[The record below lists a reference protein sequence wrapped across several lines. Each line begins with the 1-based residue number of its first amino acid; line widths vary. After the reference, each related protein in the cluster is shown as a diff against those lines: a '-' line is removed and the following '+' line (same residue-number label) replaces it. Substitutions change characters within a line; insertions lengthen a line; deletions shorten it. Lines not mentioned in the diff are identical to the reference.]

1 MPAQTE
7 EDKYLDP
14 FHQVVAHSAAAN
26 PLSYIGTGYGAYGDY
41 GREPN
46 PLSHPPVPVQEL
58 PIAQQIAWHDQIQ
71 KERAN
76 ENTNQSA
83 LLDIKSKQY
92 LEDSRTKA
100 LTDFDKLRERA
111 QTELDPSKDDYLLTR
126 NRLISDHIYAVN
138 DPRYEHLLK
147 DKDTVYQKKQ
157 ELQKES
163 TEHQRNLN
171 ETRMTSQI
179 ATAREMLKGS
189 PELLANFELQVAN
202 DPAAA
207 VAFAAQKAG
216 EYKQQNTVADLKAY
230 GYTDDQIKRDFTS
243 PSGDFLF
250 AAADRRTKEL
260 EKAGTDE
267 KRDLDIYNAQLA
279 QKNAIQKAESSSALI
294 QDGVNKWKQAQA
306 LDKKLADPNLTPA
319 QRETLKT
326 QRAAIPDDQMIPS
339 EWTPEKEAVLGYYQQ
354 VAQMRG
360 IRAVQ
365 EAQAEAK
372 RRGIQLA
379 PQTQPEAQPQTQPP
393 ATPPG
398 QPPVVPGQ
406 PAVATQQPVT
416 PPVPA
421 APSALFKPDYTR
433 DAQGRVVSS
442 PMVPFN
448 ANFRQSLRAGMAL
461 LGMDPTV
468 QPQAA
473 QILAQKAVAA
483 READVAAEEAKV
495 AQPQAVVQAPA
506 PGAPAAAPQPT
517 PAAKPVAKPGAV
529 TITQDQRA
537 KIVASGR
544 GGEVFTPGQEKT
556 VRDHQSGK
564 LETYVYISPTEGW
577 KLKGT

>member
-1 MPAQTE
+1 MPAQIE

-14 FHQVVAHSAAAN
+14 FHQVVARSAAAN

-46 PLSHPPVPVQEL
+46 PLSHPPVPVAEL

-76 ENTNQSA
+76 ENTNQDA
-83 LLDIKSKQY
+83 LLTIKHRQY
-92 LEDSRTKA
+92 EEDQRTRA
-100 LTDFDKLRERA
+100 LGDFDKLRQRA
-111 QTELDPSKDDYLLTR
+111 QDELDPTKDDYMLKR
-126 NRLISDHIYAVN
+126 NQIIADHAYGVL
-138 DPRYEHLLK
+138 DPRFEQLLK
-147 DKDTVYQKKQ
+147 GKDLVYQKKQ
-157 ELQKES
+157 DLDKES
-163 TEHQRNLN
+163 TQHARDLN
-171 ETRMTSQI
+171 DARMTSQI
-179 ATAREMLKGS
+179 TTAREMLKGS
-189 PELLANFELQVAN
+189 PELLANFELQVATN
-202 DPAAA
+202 PAAA

-279 QKNAIQKAESSSALI
+279 QKNAIQKAEASSALI

-339 EWTPEKEAVLGYYQQ
+339 EWTDEKEAVLGYYQQ

-379 PQTQPEAQPQTQPP
+379 PAQPQPVQPP
-393 ATPPG
+393 PAAPSG
-398 QPPVVPGQ
+398 QPPVVPPVQPATAGQ
-406 PAVATQQPVT
+406 PVVLAQPV
-416 PPVPA
+416 VPA

-433 DAQGRVVSS
+433 DAQGRVVST

-448 ANFRQSLRAGMAL
+448 ANLRQSLRAGMAL

-483 READVAAEEAKV
+483 REAAVAAEEAKAV
-495 AQPQAVVQAPA
+495 QPQAVAQAGGTPAPA
-506 PGAPAAAPQPT
+506 PQSV
-517 PAAKPVAKPGAV
+517 KPPAKPGAV

-537 KIVASGR
+537 KIQASGR
-544 GGEVFTPGQEKT
+544 GGEVFAPGDEKIIHG
-556 VRDHQSGK
+556 VH
-564 LETYVYISPTEGW
+564 YVYISPTEGW
-577 KLKGT
+577 KPKGT